1 MAMVAHVFNL
11 FLSSFT
17 KQVGENWALLGT
29 IPGSRYWQSF
39 VQYIMTVTEFVTLMR
54 IPLYIFPGS

>member
-1 MAMVAHVFNL
+1 MAMVAHVFDL

-29 IPGSRYWQSF
+29 IPGSRYW
-39 VQYIMTVTEFVTLMR
+39 
-54 IPLYIFPGS
+54 